1 MGRHSGAAPVAR
13 GPGLAEVLGWGAF
26 TLVLVVV
33 ALLWFGVP
41 WLVVLGVGATVLV
54 GLGGVAAAMLL
65 SPDRPSAA
73 PPGDAGAG
81 PDDHPRV
88 P

>member
-1 MGRHSGAAPVAR
+1 MGRHSGAASVTR
-13 GPGLAEVLGWGAF
+13 GSGLGEVLGWGAF
-26 TLVLVVV
+26 TLVLVVG

-54 GLGGVAAAMLL
+54 GLGGVAAAMVL
-65 SPDRPSAA
+65 SPGRPAA
-73 PPGDAGAG
+73 VPPPDGTQG

>member
-13 GPGLAEVLGWGAF
+13 ATGVAEVLGWGAF
-26 TLVLVVV
+26 TLVIVVA

-54 GLGGVAAAMLL
+54 GLGGVAAAMVL
-65 SPDRPSAA
+65 SPGRPSALR
-73 PPGDAGAG
+73 PPDDTQGR
-81 PDDHPRV
+81 DDHPRV

>member
-1 MGRHSGAAPVAR
+1 M
-13 GPGLAEVLGWGAF
+13 AEVLGWGAF

-54 GLGGVAAAMLL
+54 GLGGVAAAMVL
-65 SPDRPSAA
+65 SPGRPSARGR
-73 PPGDAGAG
+73 PTTRAG

>member
-1 MGRHSGAAPVAR
+1 M
-13 GPGLAEVLGWGAF
+13 AEVLGWGAF
-26 TLVLVVV
+26 TLVLVVA

-54 GLGGVAAAMLL
+54 GLGGVAAAMVL
-65 SPDRPSAA
+65 SPGRPSALRPA
-73 PPGDAGAG
+73 ETRAG